1 MDADSSS
8 QIKQT
13 QAYVDEFKQK
23 LDELLGA
30 WAKFKTEQFVLTSD
44 AYQAGALRTESKRV
58 NFITFGKDGTCSTE
72 TYHHLNP
79 RLLHGILGLMTEVGE
94 LTDQLKKHIFY
105 GAPLDEKN
113 IFEELGDILWYVAL
127 TAAAID
133 HPLSEV
139 MAANLRKLRVRFPE
153 CFTEQLALERNIDAE
168 LKEL

>member
-13 QAYVDEFKQK
+13 QAYLEEFKQK

-30 WAKFKTEQFVLTSD
+30 WTNFKAGQAVGITPDE
-44 AYQAGALRTESKRV
+44 YQAGALRTESQRISSMSCAG
-58 NFITFGKDGTCSTE
+58 NFNGYDYLQI
-72 TYHHLNP
+72 NP